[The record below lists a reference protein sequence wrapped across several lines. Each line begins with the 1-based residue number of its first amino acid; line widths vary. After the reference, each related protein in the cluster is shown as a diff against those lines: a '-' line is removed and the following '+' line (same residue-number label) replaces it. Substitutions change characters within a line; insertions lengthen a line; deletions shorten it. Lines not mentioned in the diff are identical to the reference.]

1 MARECRFTTFSL
13 TVSLIGLLLVTVM
26 LSGVDAGPG
35 IRRGAVAPSESD
47 FCSQLKDRVV
57 TLDIDPTTLPA
68 NTCDH
73 VKTVNNFTLRFTGVD
88 NDYIREESM
97 WYYTL
102 EWNGS
107 PPELHR
113 LAIGVGDCI
122 TRMNIIGACP
132 AGYSVGVD
140 PETGMYA
147 IFWSSLPTI
156 AALHISF
163 LVDGIY
169 EVGQMPFAVN
179 SAPETICGL
188 ICDQTCDL
196 SITCPPDITL
206 DCFDPTDPS
215 STGYPVVEGNCPPH
229 WVSFTDTEIG
239 GDCPYDYTI
248 ERTWTVSDA
257 SGLVRECVQMIS
269 VHDIIPPV
277 ITCPPDVDYECDD
290 MGSFGEATAEDNC
303 DPDPTITRVD
313 SVVFY
318 RCPWEYIKERTW
330 TATDACG
337 NSSSCIQTITI
348 HDSQAPVI
356 TYCPQDITVAC
367 EDEIDF
373 SDMAT
378 AEDNCNPEPAMSY
391 EAGRQAGQ
399 SPCEYVIIRE
409 WQFTDHCC
417 NLTAC
422 RQKITVKDT
431 VPPVLTCAEDDTI
444 GCEDDVVF
452 TDPAVTDNCDPDPE
466 ITIVFT
472 KVIPHCEDGV
482 VLCECTEDW
491 EAIHIRRWK
500 AVDACG
506 NKAECEQKIYVELC
520 GEGPMCTY
528 TQGGWGSGCPDSQ
541 RDNMMSTQPG
551 CIRDHYF
558 ETVFPNGVMIGDT
571 TGAASGAVWTT
582 AAAVEAFLPAGGPCT
597 HLPADLID
605 PTETHAGN
613 IMGQL
618 LSLRMSREYSCAGV
632 WETLGLAPETICL
645 GDFVIPSACGK
656 FAGLTVDEF
665 LALADQAV
673 SGDSTVL
680 IPYGADYTD
689 VKSTADC
696 MNNRYDECWSP
707 IEPGAGDVAL
717 EVVVAPVPDAD
728 SDPGVIDRDVMLPSE
743 VTVSSHPNPLTGS
756 TTISYSLPVGGS
768 VTIEVYDI
776 NGRIVAGLVNADKA
790 AGFHGVVWDGRD
802 TTGGAAAS
810 GVYFCRVKLGN
821 ESAVMEKLIKL

>member
-431 VPPVLTCAEDDTI
+431 VPPVLTCAEDATI
-444 GCEDDVVF
+444 SCRAPLVF
-452 TDPAVTDNCDPDPE
+452 TDPEVRDNCDPRP
-466 ITIVFT
+466 TFS
-472 KVIPHCEDGV
+472 VISTDSVPGPQPWLWTYTRC
-482 VLCECTEDW
+482 W
-491 EAIHIRRWK
+491 EGL
-500 AVDACG
+500 DACG
-506 NKAECEQKIYVELC
+506 NADTCCQNVYREPCEE
-520 GEGPMCTY
+520 EMCTY
-528 TQGGWGSGCPDSQ
+528 TKGGWGSGCPDSQ
-541 RDNMMSTQPG
+541 QDDMMSTQPG

-558 ETVFPNGVMIGDT
+558 DMVFPDGVEIGDFGD
-571 TGAASGAVWTT
+571 GAPYGVRWTS
-582 AAAVEAFLPAGGPCT
+582 AAAVEAYLPNGGTPGVLTGDLTNPTYTPAGN
-597 HLPADLID
+597 LA
-605 PTETHAGN
+605 A
-613 IMGQL
+613 QL
-618 LSLRMSREYSCAGV
+618 LALTLNRGFACAGI
-632 WETLGLAPETICL
+632 WEILGLTSSSACY
-645 GDFVIPSACGK
+645 GDFIIPTSCGK

-665 LALADQAV
+665 LAIANQAV
-673 SGDSTVL
+673 GGNTAVL
-680 IPYGADYTD
+680 EPYGADASD
-689 VKSTADC
+689 VNDTADC
-696 MNNRYDECWSP
+696 LNNLHHECDP
-707 IEPGAGDVAL
+707 NYGLYVEEVLPAEVLGAAPAREERPEPG
-717 EVVVAPVPDAD
+717 VV
-728 SDPGVIDRDVMLPSE
+728 LPTE
-743 VTVSSHPNPLTGS
+743 LKVKSHPNPLTS
-756 TTISYSLPVGGS
+756 TTTISYALPVDTK
-768 VTIEVYDI
+768 VTVVVYDVE
-776 NGRIVAGLVNADKA
+776 GRTVATLVDAHKP
-790 AGFHGVVWDGRD
+790 AGFHEIVWDGRD
-802 TTGGAAAS
+802 GSGGEAIH
-810 GVYFCRVKLGN
+810 GVYFCRVRMDNGR
-821 ESAVMEKLIKL
+821 EVMEKLVKF